1 MIGTLIINRADG
13 SAPEQQPV
21 VIVEE
26 QLSPEE
32 LAGYHARCE
41 EYERNRAWFQAHLD
55 EIRAR
60 CVGKHICVAGEELF
74 VGDTPQEAIAQA
86 RAAHPK
92 DGGHMALYLSPVKG
106 PRIYAY
112 QRLVASDE

>member
-1 MIGTLIINRADG
+1 MICTIIVKRPDG
-13 SAPEQQPV
+13 APPEPPL

-32 LAGYHARCE
+32 LAAFHARWE
-41 EYERNRAWFQAHLD
+41 EYERNLAWFQAHLE
-55 EIRAR
+55 EIRAQHL
-60 CVGKHICVAGEELF
+60 GKHICVAGEELF
-74 VGDTPQEAIAQA
+74 VGDTPQEAIALA

-106 PRIYAY
+106 PRIYAH